1 MACRYLT
8 ESTCASGVRKQKLIH
23 GDIVNIQKP
32 EHETSTQSK
41 KRLRK
46 VAAATIVG
54 SMLEW
59 YDFYLYATMASIVF
73 SKIFFDVSEPATA
86 SLQAF
91 ATFAIGFVARPI
103 GGLFFGYFGDR
114 YGRKRMLFVT
124 FCMMGLCTTAIG
136 LLPSYA
142 VIGVWSPLCLVLIR
156 IVQGL
161 GAGAELAGAA
171 VTSYE
176 HAAENKKGRQGAW
189 PALGLNL
196 GLLLSSLTVY
206 LLTVNGEQF
215 LLAGG
220 WRIPFLL
227 SFFLVLI
234 GLWVR
239 RSLPET
245 PAYQHAGETHR
256 HKRPFREL
264 WNTNVKGLAVVFF
277 VAVGYNALSYI
288 FKTFSLAYLTQFKG
302 ISASVTSLSVT
313 LASLVAIFSVPLFGY
328 LCDRFSSKKVLIA
341 GGVLSGLFA
350 YPFMHLLAT
359 GDNVHIYLALII
371 GTGVLAPMMFAP
383 QGSFLSRQFTVQSR
397 STGVGSAREIGTALA
412 GGIAPLW
419 ALSLVARSAVHDTNG
434 VALILACAGILVA
447 FAAFFDQGYRF
458 NRYKN

>member
-1 MACRYLT
+1 
-8 ESTCASGVRKQKLIH
+8 
-23 GDIVNIQKP
+23 
-32 EHETSTQSK
+32 
-41 KRLRK
+41 
-46 VAAATIVG
+46 ATIVG

-73 SKIFFDVSEPATA
+73 SKIFFNAADPTTA

-142 VIGVWSPLCLVLIR
+142 TAGVWSPLCLVIIR

-176 HAAENKKGRQGAW
+176 HAADNKKGRQGAW

-215 LLAGG
+215 MLAGG

-227 SFFLVLI
+227 SFLLVI
-234 GLWVR
+234 VGLWVR

-245 PAYQHAGETHR
+245 PEYQQFEEHHQ
-256 HKRPFREL
+256 HKRPF
-264 WNTNVKGLAVVFF
+264 
-277 VAVGYNALSYI
+277 
-288 FKTFSLAYLTQFKG
+288 
-302 ISASVTSLSVT
+302 
-313 LASLVAIFSVPLFGY
+313 
-328 LCDRFSSKKVLIA
+328 
-341 GGVLSGLFA
+341 
-350 YPFMHLLAT
+350 
-359 GDNVHIYLALII
+359 
-371 GTGVLAPMMFAP
+371 
-383 QGSFLSRQFTVQSR
+383 
-397 STGVGSAREIGTALA
+397 
-412 GGIAPLW
+412 
-419 ALSLVARSAVHDTNG
+419 
-434 VALILACAGILVA
+434 
-447 FAAFFDQGYRF
+447 
-458 NRYKN
+458 